1 MWWGIMYWLMFCAF
15 IHLVF
20 LHQCS
25 VVALCRPWNHNH
37 SWWSVVSDSVKSCLH
52 LPSLFFLPYITF
64 CDSTLMPHHLRVPF
78 QTLPPASHCSL
89 LPHTKPSPPPPT
101 VTSASPSV
109 CVHLTCSCSSCRPS
123 PCTLLPSVIY
133 FSPCCFSKTLQQ
145 PLQLSNHETIL
156 PAAPPRLLPLLHLL
170 KHDNLL
176 LPLLIFLKYHLLILP
191 PHARHT
197 TGLWQ
202 ILSPRLED
210 HLFSSESM
218 SFHTSPLAPAPSP
231 FHFFSSTCCYCP
243 LDGRLVDCCVQ
254 MTRVMMGSVVALN
267 RFVSVF
273 CLFWLYTSS
282 CVCVCVWQWIK
293 QLQCGRGLALWSQ
306 RPFHGK
312 WSPNELMH

>member
-1 MWWGIMYWLMFCAF
+1 MWSGIMYWLTFCAF

-52 LPSLFFLPYITF
+52 LPSLFFLPYSTF

-197 TGLWQ
+197 T
-202 ILSPRLED
+202 RVFD
-210 HLFSSESM
+210 KSSLLVWRIIS
-218 SFHTSPLAPAPSP
+218 SPLNQCPFIPLLLLLPLLLFISSPPPAA
-231 FHFFSSTCCYCP
+231 T

-312 WSPNELMH
+312 PNELMH